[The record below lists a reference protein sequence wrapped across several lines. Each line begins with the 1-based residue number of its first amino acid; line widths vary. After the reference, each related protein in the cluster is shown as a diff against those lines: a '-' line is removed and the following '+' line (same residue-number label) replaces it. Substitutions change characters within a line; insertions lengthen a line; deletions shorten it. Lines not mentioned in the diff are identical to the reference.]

1 MNKSDLNNTP
11 SRPVVGV
18 GVVVWRND
26 QVLLIRRGK
35 EPRKGEWSIPGGSQG
50 FGETLHQAACREV
63 LEETGL
69 AVQIL
74 ELVGVVDG
82 IMKDE
87 SGQVTHH
94 YTLVDFAARAV
105 AGSGEPIPGDDAVEA
120 RWFELDQLDSLG
132 MWAETR
138 KMIEQSRQ
146 ALANR

>member
-1 MNKSDLNNTP
+1 M
-11 SRPVVGV
+11 
-18 GVVVWRND
+18 
-26 QVLLIRRGK
+26 
-35 EPRKGEWSIPGGSQG
+35 
-50 FGETLHQAACREV
+50 
-63 LEETGL
+63 
-69 AVQIL
+69 
-74 ELVGVVDG
+74 VDG